1 VRLPL
6 PPLDCHAHVETS
18 INADALR
25 SLRAVVVA
33 VTRRPAEW
41 DRALERQD
49 QATIWGVGVHPGVR
63 EALEE
68 FDSDRFAATSDRARF
83 VGEIGLDGRAR
94 TDRGRQREVFDA
106 ILEVLASNPRPA
118 TIHSVGACD
127 QVIAALRS
135 YPIRAAVLHWWRGNR
150 KQTKEAIDLGCY
162 FSVNAHEIKKPQV
175 LDLVPRDRLLTETD
189 YPHSRRYDRSADRP
203 GRVEAV
209 EAALEWSWGVD
220 RLGVRRQLWRNFGA
234 LLAETSTLER
244 MPKPVL
250 AALATAGFEG

>member
-1 VRLPL
+1 MRLPL

-41 DRALERQD
+41 GRALERQD
-49 QATIWGVGVHPGVR
+49 QTTLWGVGVHPGVR

-68 FDSDRFAATSDRARF
+68 FDSDRFAATLSRALF
-83 VGEIGLDGRAR
+83 VGEIGLDGRAK
-94 TDRGRQREVFDA
+94 TDKVRQREVFDA

-127 QVIAALRS
+127 QVIAALRRH
-135 YPIRAAVLHWWRGNR
+135 PIRAAVLHWWRGDDE
-150 KQTKEAIDLGCY
+150 QTKEGIDLGCY
-162 FSVNAHEIKKPQV
+162 FSVNGHEVKKPQTV
-175 LDLVPRDRLLTETD
+175 DLVPRDRLLTETD
-189 YPHSRRYDRSADRP
+189 YPHSRRYDRGADRP
-203 GRVEAV
+203 GRVDAV
-209 EAALEWSWGVD
+209 EAALERSWNVD
-220 RLGVRRQLWRNFGA
+220 RLEVRRQLWHNFGA
-234 LLAETSTLER
+234 MLSETSTLER
-244 MPKPVL
+244 MPKSVL

>member
-18 INADALR
+18 IDTDALR

-49 QATIWGVGVHPGVR
+49 QATLWGVGVHPGVR

-68 FDSDRFAATSDRARF
+68 FDSDRFAATTGRALF
-83 VGEIGLDGRAR
+83 VGEIGLDGRAK
-94 TDRGRQREVFDA
+94 TDKGRQREVFDA
-106 ILEVLASNPRPA
+106 ILEVLVSDPCPA

-135 YPIRAAVLHWWRGNR
+135 HPIRAAVLHWWRGNR
-150 KQTKEAIDLGCY
+150 EQTEEAIDLGCY
-162 FSVNAHEIKKPQV
+162 FSVNGHEVKKPQT
-175 LDLVPRDRLLTETD
+175 LDLVPKDRLLTETD
-189 YPHSRRYDRSADRP
+189 YPHSRRYDGNADRP
-203 GRVEAV
+203 GRVETV
-209 EAALEWSWGVD
+209 EAALERKWSVD
-220 RLGVRRQLWRNFGA
+220 HLEVRRQLWRNFGA
-234 LLAETSTLER
+234 MLAETSTLER
-244 MPKPVL
+244 MPKSVL